1 MFQCSL
7 PELTPPVGQ
16 PYLGQPCLAQPY
28 LGQPYLGQAPDGFI
42 LAETIEATLDAQRCG
57 YHTVDEDRGFT

>member
-16 PYLGQPCLAQPY
+16 PYLGQPCLA
-28 LGQPYLGQAPDGFI
+28 QPYLGQAPDGFI

-57 YHTVDEDRGFT
+57 YHTVDEDRVFT